1 MSDDENTFEVNITE
15 TSRAPAWGI
24 ALAAQINAQY
34 RSISKQINSVK
45 DDCSSISEQ
54 LADFKT
60 KSKWTFKEL
69 MRKLQRP

>member
-1 MSDDENTFEVNITE
+1 MSNDENTFEVTNTE

-45 DDCSSISEQ
+45 SDCSSISEQ
-54 LADFKT
+54 FANFKT
-60 KSKWTFKEL
+60 KL
-69 MRKLQRP
+69 